1 MEEKKQKYK
10 YIPKENELMIKVV
23 VIGDVNVGKT
33 NIIHRLMG
41 EEFHEMESTIG
52 VEFAYLKIDNID
64 EDDPKKSLSIQIWDT
79 SGAER
84 YRAITTSHIR
94 NSDGAYIVY
103 DVTNQTSFLNLSFWY
118 NLIKDATDDNIVI
131 YLIGNKID
139 LIYQCGR
146 VIEKSSAVDF
156 VRSYNLHGY
165 AECSAKTNE
174 NVQETFKSFYKMIY
188 KKNKRKI
195 IEKNNKMIKEKE
207 KLIVD
212 QNRIKCC

>member
-1 MEEKKQKYK
+1 MQQKTQK
-10 YIPKENELMIKVV
+10 FIPKENQYLVKVV

-41 EEFHEMESTIG
+41 EEFREMESTVG
-52 VEFAYLKIDNID
+52 VEFAYLTKDNID
-64 EDDPKKSLSIQIWDT
+64 EEDPKKSLAIQIWDT

-103 DVTNQTSFLNLSFWY
+103 DVTNETSFSNLPFWY
-118 NLIKDATDDNIVI
+118 NLIKEATDDDIVI

-139 LIYQCGR
+139 LIYEQGR
-146 VIEKSSAVDF
+146 MVNKNLAVNF
-156 VRSYNLHGY
+156 VREYNLQGY

-174 NVQETFKSFYKMIY
+174 NVEEIFQSFYKTLY
-188 KKNKRKI
+188 KRNKNKLFEKTNKRVNDTEKI
-195 IEKNNKMIKEKE
+195 LKTKN
-207 KLIVD
+207 
-212 QNRIKCC
+212 QNRCCD

>member
-1 MEEKKQKYK
+1 MQQKTQK
-10 YIPKENELMIKVV
+10 FIPKENQYLVKVV

-41 EEFHEMESTIG
+41 EEFREMESTVG
-52 VEFAYLKIDNID
+52 VEFAYLTKDNID
-64 EDDPKKSLSIQIWDT
+64 EEDPKKSLAIQIWDT

-103 DVTNQTSFLNLSFWY
+103 DVTNETSFSNLPFWY
-118 NLIKDATDDNIVI
+118 NLIKEATDDDIVI

-139 LIYQCGR
+139 LIYEQGR
-146 VIEKSSAVDF
+146 MVNKNLAINF
-156 VRSYNLHGY
+156 VREYNLQGY

-174 NVQETFKSFYKMIY
+174 NVEEIFQSFYKTLY
-188 KKNKRKI
+188 KRNKNKLFEKTNKRVNDTEKI
-195 IEKNNKMIKEKE
+195 LKTKN
-207 KLIVD
+207 
-212 QNRIKCC
+212 QNRCCD

>member
-1 MEEKKQKYK
+1 MQQKTQK
-10 YIPKENELMIKVV
+10 FIPKENQYLVKVV

-41 EEFHEMESTIG
+41 EEFREMESTVG
-52 VEFAYLKIDNID
+52 VEFAYLTKDNID
-64 EDDPKKSLSIQIWDT
+64 EEDPKKSLAIQIWDT

-103 DVTNQTSFLNLSFWY
+103 DVTNETSFSNLPFWY
-118 NLIKDATDDNIVI
+118 NLIKEATDNDIVI

-139 LIYQCGR
+139 LIYEQGR
-146 VIEKSSAVDF
+146 MVNKSLAVNF
-156 VRSYNLHGY
+156 VREYNLQGY

-174 NVQETFKSFYKMIY
+174 NVEEIFQSFYKTLY
-188 KKNKRKI
+188 KRNKNKL
-195 IEKNNKMIKEKE
+195 IEKSNKRVNDTEKILRT
-207 KLIVD
+207 KN
-212 QNRIKCC
+212 QNRCCD

>member
-1 MEEKKQKYK
+1 MQQKTQK
-10 YIPKENELMIKVV
+10 FIPKENQYLVKVV

-41 EEFHEMESTIG
+41 EEFREMESTVG
-52 VEFAYLKIDNID
+52 VEFAYLTKNNID
-64 EDDPKKSLSIQIWDT
+64 EEDPSKSLAIQIWDT

-103 DVTNQTSFLNLSFWY
+103 DVTNETSFSNLPFWY
-118 NLIKDATDDNIVI
+118 NLIKEATDDDIVI

-139 LIYQCGR
+139 LIYEQGR
-146 VIEKSSAVDF
+146 MVNKNLAVNF
-156 VRSYNLHGY
+156 VREYNLQGY

-174 NVQETFKSFYKMIY
+174 NVEEIFQSFYKTLY
-188 KKNKRKI
+188 KRNKNKLFEKTNKRVNDTEKI
-195 IEKNNKMIKEKE
+195 LKTKN
-207 KLIVD
+207 
-212 QNRIKCC
+212 QNRCCD

>member
-1 MEEKKQKYK
+1 MQQKTQK
-10 YIPKENELMIKVV
+10 FIPKENQYLVKVV

-41 EEFHEMESTIG
+41 EEFREMESTVG
-52 VEFAYLKIDNID
+52 VEFAYLTKDNID
-64 EDDPKKSLSIQIWDT
+64 EEDPKKSLAIQIWDT

-103 DVTNQTSFLNLSFWY
+103 DVTNQTSFSNLPFWY
-118 NLIKDATDDNIVI
+118 NLIKEATDNDIVI

-139 LIYQCGR
+139 LIYEQGR
-146 VIEKSSAVDF
+146 MVNKSLAVNF
-156 VRSYNLHGY
+156 VREYNLQGY

-174 NVQETFKSFYKMIY
+174 NVEEIFQSFYKTLY
-188 KKNKRKI
+188 KRNKNKLLEKTNKRINDTEKI
-195 IEKNNKMIKEKE
+195 LRTKN
-207 KLIVD
+207 
-212 QNRIKCC
+212 QNRCCD

>member
-1 MEEKKQKYK
+1 MQQKTQK
-10 YIPKENELMIKVV
+10 FIPKENQYLVKVV

-41 EEFHEMESTIG
+41 EEFREMESTVG
-52 VEFAYLKIDNID
+52 VEFAYLTKDNID
-64 EDDPKKSLSIQIWDT
+64 EEDPKKSLAIQIWDT

-103 DVTNQTSFLNLSFWY
+103 DVTNETSFSNLPFWY
-118 NLIKDATDDNIVI
+118 NLIKEATDDDIVI

-139 LIYQCGR
+139 LIYEQGR
-146 VIEKSSAVDF
+146 MVNKSLAVNF
-156 VRSYNLHGY
+156 VREYNLQGY

-174 NVQETFKSFYKMIY
+174 NVEEIFQSFYKTLY
-188 KKNKRKI
+188 KRNKNKLLEKTNKRINDTEKI
-195 IEKNNKMIKEKE
+195 LRTKN
-207 KLIVD
+207 
-212 QNRIKCC
+212 QNRCCD

>member
-1 MEEKKQKYK
+1 MQQKTQK
-10 YIPKENELMIKVV
+10 FIPKENQYLVKVV

-41 EEFHEMESTIG
+41 EEFREMESTVG
-52 VEFAYLKIDNID
+52 VEFAYLTKDNID
-64 EDDPKKSLSIQIWDT
+64 EEDPKKSLAIQIWDT

-103 DVTNQTSFLNLSFWY
+103 DVTNETSFSNLPFWY
-118 NLIKDATDDNIVI
+118 NLIKEATDDDIVI

-139 LIYQCGR
+139 LIYEQGR
-146 VIEKSSAVDF
+146 MVNKNLAVNF
-156 VRSYNLHGY
+156 VRDYNLQGY

-174 NVQETFKSFYKMIY
+174 NIEETFKSFYKTLY
-188 KKNKRKI
+188 KKNKVKI
-195 IEKNNKMIKEKE
+195 IEKSNKRVNDTDKIIKTKN
-207 KLIVD
+207 
-212 QNRIKCC
+212 QNRCCD

>member
-1 MEEKKQKYK
+1 MQQKTQK
-10 YIPKENELMIKVV
+10 FIPKENQYLVKVV

-41 EEFHEMESTIG
+41 EEFREMESTVG
-52 VEFAYLKIDNID
+52 VEFAYLTKDNID
-64 EDDPKKSLSIQIWDT
+64 EEDPKKSLAIQIWDT

-103 DVTNQTSFLNLSFWY
+103 DVTNETSFSNLPFWY
-118 NLIKDATDDNIVI
+118 NLIKEATDDDIVI

-139 LIYQCGR
+139 LIYEQGR
-146 VIEKSSAVDF
+146 MVNKSLAVNF
-156 VRSYNLHGY
+156 VREYNLQGY

-174 NVQETFKSFYKMIY
+174 NVEEIFQSFYKTLY
-188 KKNKRKI
+188 KRNKNKLFEKTNKRVNDTEKI
-195 IEKNNKMIKEKE
+195 LKTKN
-207 KLIVD
+207 
-212 QNRIKCC
+212 QNRCCD

>member
-1 MEEKKQKYK
+1 MQQKTQK
-10 YIPKENELMIKVV
+10 FIPKENQYLVKVV

-41 EEFHEMESTIG
+41 EEFREMESTVG
-52 VEFAYLKIDNID
+52 VEFAYLTKDNID
-64 EDDPKKSLSIQIWDT
+64 EEDPKKSLAIQIWDT

-103 DVTNQTSFLNLSFWY
+103 DVTNETSFSNLPFWY
-118 NLIKDATDDNIVI
+118 NLIKEATDDDIVI

-139 LIYQCGR
+139 LIYEQGR
-146 VIEKSSAVDF
+146 MVNKNLAVNF
-156 VRSYNLHGY
+156 VREYNLQGY

-174 NVQETFKSFYKMIY
+174 NVEEIFQSFYKTLY
-188 KKNKRKI
+188 KRNKNKLFEKTNKRINDTEKI
-195 IEKNNKMIKEKE
+195 LRTKN
-207 KLIVD
+207 
-212 QNRIKCC
+212 QNRCCD

>member
-1 MEEKKQKYK
+1 MQQKTQK
-10 YIPKENELMIKVV
+10 FIPKENQYLVKVV

-41 EEFHEMESTIG
+41 EEFREMESTVG
-52 VEFAYLKIDNID
+52 VEFAYLTKDNID
-64 EDDPKKSLSIQIWDT
+64 EEDPKKSLAIQIWDT

-103 DVTNQTSFLNLSFWY
+103 DVTNQTSFSNLPFWY
-118 NLIKDATDDNIVI
+118 NLIKEATDDDIVI

-139 LIYQCGR
+139 LIYEQGR
-146 VIEKSSAVDF
+146 MVNKNLAVNF
-156 VRSYNLHGY
+156 VREYNLQGY

-174 NVQETFKSFYKMIY
+174 NVEEIFQSFYKTLY
-188 KKNKRKI
+188 KRNKNKLFEKTNKRVNDTEKI
-195 IEKNNKMIKEKE
+195 LKTKN
-207 KLIVD
+207 
-212 QNRIKCC
+212 QNRCCD